1 MSELALE
8 ESNCDFDDIT
18 VGYDESSDPAY
29 CLFHT
34 SDPRKVSTNLPIY
47 GCSLSFTD
55 MAPVMKVPL
64 FIGTFDVPYVLSKKE
79 DSALWQALRASSTIV
94 HKGRLLISND

>member
-8 ESNCDFDDIT
+8 ASNCDFDDIT

-34 SDPRKVSTNLPIY
+34 PDLRKVSTNLPIY

-55 MAPVMKVPL
+55 MEAVMKVPL
-64 FIGTFDVPYVLSKKE
+64 IIDSFDEPYVLSKRE
-79 DSALWQALRASSTIV
+79 DGALWQALRASSTIV
-94 HKGRLLISND
+94 HKGRLLTSND